1 MDTAHRIEQLQDQML
16 AYQTF
21 RRGLRRLE
29 DAKDEIRRAIA
40 LLAREDHP
48 LGPIEQERVNE
59 TTAERLGFTPAQV
72 ALLER
77 QFCDD
82 GCGQ

>member
-1 MDTAHRIEQLQDQML
+1 VT
-16 AYQTF
+16 
-21 RRGLRRLE
+21 
-29 DAKDEIRRAIA
+29 
-40 LLAREDHP
+40 
-48 LGPIEQERVNE
+48 QERVNE

-82 GCGQ
+82 DGCGQ